1 MSYLFFAL
9 PEISFD
15 TELEILTN
23 LDNLRAEI
31 WNNAKDRVIYCAI
44 TQPRVNFLV

>member
-15 TELEILTN
+15 TELEILTKFGQSKSRN
-23 LDNLRAEI
+23 LE
-31 WNNAKDRVIYCAI
+31 
-44 TQPRVNFLV
+44 